1 MGTEE
6 KYMKM
11 VACWTRACDC
21 EQAKNPM
28 GKAILFTLAA
38 LGLGGLLSDSLK
50 HAWEKYSDKKPSKH
64 VTHKGKKVDEVKYAP
79 RHVCDVCGKLGTS
92 YQAEGLPYDLCKNCY
107 KAAKKKSKE
116 KLEAWY
122 KKHPE
127 EKKKD
132 DEKSKEK
139 KEKKSKKDAD
149 GSDDEGSSKDDTTSE
164 AGSTSKADSSK
175 PDDEDEESE
184 AKSESETK
192 SEAKSEKKAKKKSK
206 EKLEAWYKKHP
217 EEKKK

>member
-139 KEKKSKKDAD
+139 KEKKRQEAFETRDAQ
-149 GSDDEGSSKDDTTSE
+149 GEEGGRSE
-164 AGSTSKADSSK
+164 VRSPPRLRCLREVGHQLPGRRPTLRLVQ
-175 PDDEDEESE
+175 ELLQGGEEEVQGEVGGLVQE
-184 AKSESETK
+184 A
-192 SEAKSEKKAKKKSK
+192 
-206 EKLEAWYKKHP
+206 P
-217 EEKKK
+217 RREEEGR